1 MVSVASAQLCCCR
14 FYRQATKINIQMSG
28 GGSVGNLMNN
38 QLTKRDLLTLKF
50 DFYKLL
56 MCPEVYYL
64 IIL

>member
-1 MVSVASAQLCCCR
+1 
-14 FYRQATKINIQMSG
+14 MSG